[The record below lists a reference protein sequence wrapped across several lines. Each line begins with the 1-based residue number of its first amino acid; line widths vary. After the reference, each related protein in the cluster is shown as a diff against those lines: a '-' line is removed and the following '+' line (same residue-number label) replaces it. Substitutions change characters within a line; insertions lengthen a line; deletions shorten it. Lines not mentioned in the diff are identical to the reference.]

1 MSVVLIVLVAAIFL
15 VIVAGLLNS
24 RDTEKEIQIHF
35 WKSQASLPLTRA
47 LGTALM
53 IISCL
58 VLLYKPFGEA
68 GGEDQRA
75 TYGPVII
82 GLIGLV
88 MLLFTD
94 RLRALNNAYWQS
106 RYANIGFRLGTF
118 FVVALVIAAF
128 AFLMSRG
135 K

>member
-1 MSVVLIVLVAAIFL
+1 MSVVVIVLAAAIFL

-35 WKSQASLPLTRA
+35 WRSERSLPLTRA
-47 LGTALM
+47 LGAALM

-58 VLLYKPFGEA
+58 VLLYKPFGE
-68 GGEDQRA
+68 DQRA
-75 TYGPVII
+75 TLGPVII

-106 RYANIGFRLGTF
+106 RYSNIGFRLGAF
-118 FVVALVIAAF
+118 LIAALVIAAV
-128 AFLMSRG
+128 AFWRSE